1 MPQILVIYTTMRGRT
16 GDMVEPI
23 CAGIQDEG
31 VAVLTRSV
39 DMVTWEEMLAADGI
53 IVGNPTRFGG
63 MDWQLK
69 RLFDVTAFQDYPG
82 PLVGK
87 VGGAFGAGGR
97 SSRQPANCPIGRAT
111 TSIRPT
117 ISIAHGSAAHC
128 LRRSANCRSATAQ
141 SSACATAPSSTRA
154 KSRPSSASRRLR
166 CARFSSARAHGW
178 ASALTHS

>member
-1 MPQILVIYTTMRGRT
+1 MPQILIIYTTMRGRT
-16 GDMVEPI
+16 GDMVAPI

-39 DMVTWEEMLAADGI
+39 EAVTWAEMLAADGI

-69 RLFDVTAFQDYPG
+69 RLFDITAFQDYPG

-97 SSRQPANCPIGRAT
+97 PGGGGELALMSTLHVLLNHGMIIQGN
-111 TSIRPT
+111 
-117 ISIAHGSAAHC
+117 AHGAHYGPVYGRDTSADAIQEEC
-128 LRRSANCRSATAQ
+128 RGWGRLWAQLVKRLANGAGEA
-141 SSACATAPSSTRA
+141 A
-154 KSRPSSASRRLR
+154 KR
-166 CARFSSARAHGW
+166 
-178 ASALTHS
+178 

>member
-39 DMVTWEEMLAADGI
+39 DTVTWEEMLAADGI

-69 RLFDVTAFQDYPG
+69 RLFDVTACQD
-82 PLVGK
+82 GK

-97 SSRQPANCPIGRAT
+97 PGGGAELALMSTLHVLLNHGMVIQGNAYGAHYGPIYGRD
-111 TSIRPT
+111 TSAEAIQEECRHWGRLWAQLVNRLAKGP
-117 ISIAHGSAAHC
+117 SEAA
-128 LRRSANCRSATAQ
+128 R
-141 SSACATAPSSTRA
+141 
-154 KSRPSSASRRLR
+154 
-166 CARFSSARAHGW
+166 G
-178 ASALTHS
+178 